1 MNLLADTE
9 AGLERQLELLFNAG
23 SVEVLLEDEKIA
35 LLVKDNELRV
45 REGYDRGYPECDVSA
60 RRLNNFDFLLP
71 AVFELE
77 S

>member
-9 AGLERQLELLFNAG
+9 AGLERQLELLFDAG

-45 REGYDRGYPECDVSA
+45 
-60 RRLNNFDFLLP
+60 
-71 AVFELE
+71 
-77 S
+77 